1 MVGSLSQNGW
11 MARRFLCVVLGHRWV
26 SERMKDKS
34 VRRTCRRCGEVAY
47 GEQARLE
54 PWQVP
59 PGGSGGAS

>member
-1 MVGSLSQNGW
+1 